1 MISALEA
8 FQQHRS
14 SLFALAYRML
24 GSKQDAEDILQDAF
38 LKFQS
43 ISIDSLE
50 SSRAYLITLVSR
62 QCIDALRRA
71 RYRQGYEGPWL
82 PEPLVE
88 ETVLQACPSELT
100 CRYQQVSQGVLW
112 MMETLSPTQRA
123 VLVLRDVLDLP
134 YERIAEIVEKSA
146 DNCRQLY
153 RRAGR
158 KLELSADERLS
169 PREVNQYWIEQ
180 LLSALVNAD
189 TQALLK
195 LLHEDASLVSDGGGK
210 VAALSK
216 PLRGRES
223 ILTFLA
229 GLQHFYRDD
238 EVHLR
243 TAHINNEPGILIYV
257 NGLLVTTCT
266 IIRQGE
272 QIRYLLMV
280 RNPDKLGAAR
290 REMS

>member
-1 MISALEA
+1 MTSALEA
-8 FQQHRS
+8 FQKHRS

-43 ISIDSLE
+43 VSIDSLE
-50 SSRAYLITLVSR
+50 SSQAYLITLVSR

-71 RYRQGYEGPWL
+71 RYREGYEGPWL

-100 CRYQQVSQGVLW
+100 HRYQQVSQGVLW
-112 MMETLSPTQRA
+112 MMEALSPTQRA

-134 YERIAEIVEKSA
+134 YERIADIVEKSI
-146 DNCRQLY
+146 DNCRQIY
-153 RRAGR
+153 RRACQ
-158 KLELSADERLS
+158 KMELSTGERSSTLA
-169 PREVNQYWIEQ
+169 VNQYWMEQ

-210 VAALSK
+210 AVALSK
-216 PLRGRES
+216 PLHGRDC

-229 GLQHFYRDD
+229 GLQHYYRDD
-238 EVHLR
+238 EVHFR
-243 TAHINNEPGILIYV
+243 TANINNEPGILIYV
-257 NGLLVTTCT
+257 NREPVTTCT
-266 IIRQGE
+266 LIRQGE
-272 QIRYLLMV
+272 QIRHLLMV
-280 RNPDKLGAAR
+280 RNPDKLRTAR
-290 REMS
+290 REMV